1 MQQEQARVAVRVL
14 LWCTSVFTGPAHPL
28 AGAAVKTPQG
38 GGSHHPST
46 IELFIYF
53 SFAWFDM
60 IS

>member
-28 AGAAVKTPQG
+28 AGAAVKT
-38 GGSHHPST
+38 HHPST